1 MLTEYRA
8 NPLGTDVVKPR
19 LSWRIESPRRNTM
32 QAAYQIQVGTSQAAL
47 TAGKSLLW
55 DSGRITTDASIFRPY
70 DGPAPTSAT
79 RYYWRVRVWDDAGN
93 PSAWST
99 PAFWETGLLKP
110 TDWSARWIGPSA
122 TTKDSAGA
130 PAPLLR
136 GSFTVKGAIRSAR
149 VYVTARGRYELELNG
164 QRVGEDFFTPGWTLA
179 QPPPA
184 VSDLRRHHRADP
196 RGQRRRCHARRRLV
210 SRPRR
215 LPGTPTRTTATGRN
229 FCAPARPHLRRRHE
243 CSA

>member
-1 MLTEYRA
+1 MPTLRSAALAVFTALLAAPLSAQTRPTVTGLLTEYRA

-32 QAAYQIQVGTSQAAL
+32 QAAYQIQVASSQAAL

-55 DSGRITTDASIFRPY
+55 DSGRIATDASIFRPY
-70 DGPAPTSAT
+70 DGPALSSST

-136 GSFTVKGAIRSAR
+136 G
-149 VYVTARGRYELELNG
+149 
-164 QRVGEDFFTPGWTLA
+164 
-179 QPPPA
+179 
-184 VSDLRRHHRADP
+184 
-196 RGQRRRCHARRRLV
+196 
-210 SRPRR
+210 
-215 LPGTPTRTTATGRN
+215 
-229 FCAPARPHLRRRHE
+229 
-243 CSA
+243 